1 MAIYL
6 TPSGRVYCS
15 ETGRFLQ
22 KDHLAPRGTN
32 SYAYPNN
39 SPVNAVDPSGLR
51 AVTLHFYLGGVPKYA
66 AKFTP
71 DMQERLRAI
80 LARCFR
86 TCKCDTVTVVFEGPA
101 TPATR
106 LGSNQ
111 NDIGIA
117 INFSGEE
124 GPLTAGGGQ
133 ALAQSAHWGTSIFTN
148 AWTKARDY
156 QNEEPPG
163 KTGILLPNLL
173 AHRLLMAVTGLTHYE
188 EGPPNNVMVRTMNA
202 TLASQVGDFSEA
214 GCDLLK
220 AQLGVK

>member
-173 AHRLLMAVTGLTHYE
+173 AHQTPYGRDWFDTLRRRASEQRNGPHYE
-188 EGPPNNVMVRTMNA
+188 RNSSF
-202 TLASQVGDFSEA
+202 ASRRLFRSRLRFVESAVG
-214 GCDLLK
+214 G
-220 AQLGVK
+220 